1 MVPLLARVY
10 PNGSGDVNHFHAA
23 GGMAWVISQLL
34 DAGLLHRDIMTVA
47 RADLTDYGKDPV
59 LENEALTWKDPT
71 AEPRDYSM
79 VRPASD
85 PFQPDGGMKLLT
97 GNLGRSEEHTCELQS
112 LMRISYAAL
121 CLQKN

>member
-59 LENEALTWKDPT
+59 LENEALTWKDPP

-97 GNLGRSEEHTCELQS
+97 GRSEEHTSELQS
-112 LMRISYAAL
+112 LMCISYAVF
-121 CLQKN
+121 CLKKKN

>member
-34 DAGLLHRDIMTVA
+34 DADLLHRDIMTVA

-59 LENEALTWKDPT
+59 LENEALTWKDPP

-79 VRPASD
+79 GRPAYD
-85 PFQPDGGMKLLT
+85 PFQPDGGMKLVTGHLDRQVTRLNSIPQCQLGLT
-97 GNLGRSEEHTCELQS
+97 
-112 LMRISYAAL
+112 Y
-121 CLQKN
+121 